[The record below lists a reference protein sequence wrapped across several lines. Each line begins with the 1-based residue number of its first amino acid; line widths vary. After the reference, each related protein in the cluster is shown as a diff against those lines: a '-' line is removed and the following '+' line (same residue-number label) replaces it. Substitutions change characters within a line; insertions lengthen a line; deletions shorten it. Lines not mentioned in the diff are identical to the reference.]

1 MIELAGICR
10 KYRRGGGEFFALRD
24 IDLAAGRGEIVVFT
38 GRSGSGKTTLLNIVG
53 GLDRATAGT
62 VRVGGRDITVLGE
75 SALADFRRDTVGFV
89 FQAFHLIEEKT
100 VLANV
105 MLPLAFTGSGRREA
119 EVRARERLARVGLDE
134 LAGERVRT
142 LSAGQKQRAALA
154 RALVNDPVLLIAD
167 EPTGNLDTDNSRAVF
182 DIMAASAAAGCTIL
196 IATHDTAVLPAAFT
210 RRYNL
215 TGGKFDAAAG
225 R

>member
-1 MIELAGICR
+1 MIELAGVCR
-10 KYRRGGGEFFALRD
+10 AFRRGGGAFFALRD

-38 GRSGSGKTTLLNIVG
+38 GRSGSGKTTLLNIIG

-62 VRVGGRDITVLGE
+62 VRVGGREIGALGE

-100 VLANV
+100 ALANV
-105 MLPLAFTGSGRREA
+105 MLPLAFAGAGRREA
-119 EVRARERLARVGLDE
+119 EARAWERLERVGLGD
-134 LAGERVRT
+134 LARERVRT
-142 LSAGQKQRAALA
+142 LSAGQKQRVVLA
-154 RALVNDPVLLIAD
+154 RALVNDPALLIAD
-167 EPTGNLDTDNSRAVF
+167 EPTGNLDKENSRAMF
-182 DIMAASAAAGCTIL
+182 DIMAACAAGGCTIL
-196 IATHDTAVLPAAFT
+196 VATHDTAVLPAAFT

-215 TGGKFDAAAG
+215 TGGQFDAATV

>member
-1 MIELAGICR
+1 MIALAGVGR
-10 KYRRGGGEFFALRD
+10 TFKRGGADFAALRG
-24 IDLAAGRGEIVVFT
+24 IDLAVDRGGIVVFT
-38 GRSGSGKTTLLNIVG
+38 GRSGSGKTTLLNVIG

-62 VRVGGRDITVLGE
+62 VHVDGRNIGTLGE

-105 MLPLAFTGSGRREA
+105 MLPLAFAGTGRREA
-119 EVRARERLARVGLDE
+119 AARALARLDRVGLKD

-142 LSAGQKQRAALA
+142 LSAGQKQRTALA
-154 RALVNDPVLLIAD
+154 RALVNDPAVLIAD
-167 EPTGNLDTDNSRAVF
+167 EPTGNLDTENSRAVF
-182 DIMAASAAAGCTIL
+182 DSMAACAAGGCTIL

-215 TGGKFDAAAG
+215 TGGAFDAG
-225 R
+225 PSL